1 MKEDPVIKNG
11 ITFALVAALV
21 LSVGSAAAG
30 ADKPKLSEPYRK
42 WLEEDAAYIITS
54 MERDVFLKL
63 TTDRERDLFID
74 AFWKHRDPTP
84 DSPENEFKS
93 EHFRRINYA
102 NQYLGRDATV
112 PGWRTD
118 RGRMYILLGEPQ
130 EIQRF
135 TGKSGLYDTE
145 TWFYQGKTDVGLPAG
160 FYLIF
165 FREHGNGTFRIY
177 SPAHDG
183 PMALMAT
190 YNGDPTD
197 YTAAYQALRDIEP
210 GLAEVVINP
219 VPGEQSGI
227 YGRASMAADL
237 LIQKI
242 ETLPSRTVQERYAQ
256 KFLQYKDL
264 VEVEYSANYIDCDSL
279 VKVFRDPSGMYF
291 VHYAIEPQRLSVNQ
305 YDKKFYT
312 TLKVNGRVTT
322 LDGRLVHQFD
332 KTVPLELSEEQ
343 MRDASRTPFDFHDL
357 FPLVPGDYRVSLLLK
372 NEVSKEFMSVDQAVR
387 IPQAGTGAEL
397 TQPLLGYKVTRL
409 DAGPRKMKAF
419 RVGPYQLYCQPN
431 RVFMAKDTLEILFQL
446 NNLSPAAAGA
456 ATVRTAF
463 FRDGGLVREIVR
475 KPSDYA
481 DLPVVLEEV
490 PLAGFAPAHYKV
502 QVSLL
507 NNGAEVVSAAE
518 EFDLTFAESVGR
530 PWQSSR
536 VLPDTSDPV
545 YDQILGSQLFLLGR
559 LDESRVCLER
569 AYRRKP
575 DAVGAAEGLA
585 KVCEALGDDARAI
598 EVLSPLFGRAK
609 PPAYGVYILQGEALR
624 KSGQPA
630 KAVEILE
637 QAVSHYGV
645 NATVMNAIGEA
656 YLAAGKNAEALAA
669 FEKSLQEN
677 PDQPEVAKK
686 VEAIRKRK

>member
-1 MKEDPVIKNG
+1 MKENPVKRNSLA
-11 ITFALVAALV
+11 FAMILV
-21 LSVGSAAAG
+21 LAVSVVSAAAE
-30 ADKPKLSEPYRK
+30 KTKLPERYRK
-42 WLEEDAAYIITS
+42 WLEEDAVYIITS
-54 MERDVFLKL
+54 TERSVFLKL

-84 DSPENEFKS
+84 DSDENEFKT

-118 RGRMYILLGEPQ
+118 RGRMYVLLGEPQ

-145 TWFYQGKTDVGLPAG
+145 TWFYQGKTDAGLPAG

-165 FREHGNGTFRIY
+165 FREHGNGTLRLY

-190 YNGDPTD
+190 YTGDPAD
-197 YTAAYQALRDIEP
+197 YTKAYEALRDIEP

-219 VPGEQSGI
+219 IPGEQSAI
-227 YGRASMAADL
+227 YGRASMATDL

-279 VKVFRDPSGMYF
+279 IKVFRDPSGLYF

-305 YDKKFYT
+305 YQKKYYT

-332 KTVPLELSEEQ
+332 KTVPLELGEEQ
-343 MRDASRTPFDFHDL
+343 MRDVSRTPFDFHDL
-357 FPLVPGDYRVSLLLK
+357 FPLVPGDYRVSILLK
-372 NEVSKEFMSVDQAVR
+372 NEVSKEFMSVEQAVR
-387 IPQAGTGAEL
+387 IPQAGAAVEL
-397 TQPLLGYKVTRL
+397 TQPLLGYKMTRL

-431 RVFMAKDTLEILFQL
+431 RVFTAKDTLEVLFQL
-446 NNLSPAAAGA
+446 NNLSPEAAAG

-475 KPSDYA
+475 KPSDYP
-481 DLPVVLEEV
+481 DLPDALEEV
-490 PLAGFAPAHYKV
+490 PLASFAPAHYKV

-507 NNGAEVVSAAE
+507 RNGAEVVSAAE
-518 EFDLTFAESVGR
+518 EFDLTYAEAVGR

-536 VLPDTSDPV
+536 VLPDPSDPV
-545 YDQILGSQLFLLGR
+545 YDQIVGAQLFFLGR
-559 LDESRVCLER
+559 LDEARACLER
-569 AYRRKP
+569 AYQRKP

-585 KVCEALGDDARAI
+585 KVCGALGDYARVI
-598 EVLSPLFGRAK
+598 EVLSPLFGRAE
-609 PPAYGVYILQGEALR
+609 PPAYGAYVLLGDAYR
-624 KSGQPA
+624 KSGQPE
-630 KAVEILE
+630 KAVAVLE

-645 NATVMNAIGEA
+645 NATVMNAMGEA
-656 YLAAGKNAEALAA
+656 YLGMGKNAEALAA
-669 FEKSLQEN
+669 FQKSLELSA
-677 PDQPEVAKK
+677 DQPDIVKK
-686 VEAIRKRK
+686 IEAIKKKK